1 MKLPRILRANFAF
14 LLVMLVVVLSIC
26 LGVAYLIERLKMT
39 AIHQALA
46 DSAMHARAFEDHL
59 TRSLGSV
66 EDLAGFITAGSDEQ
80 STENIE
86 DFFERTLSYT
96 PFLRSL
102 SILGKDGRIVSS
114 SNPANLGLQI
124 PSADYVPPLPA
135 SDTVLRIGRP
145 WSGRDFAEG
154 APTTA
159 DRPIEA
165 GDLSFIPVQHQIEVG
180 TRRITLLAAINPDFF
195 INYFTQRLEPEKG
208 CVDLLRYDLVVL
220 LSTGDHVKPGM
231 SYAGKELR
239 ALLPQTEIGQFE
251 ERTGRKTAAFTA
263 FRATRQYPLLVV
275 THLHREGAL
284 LSWRNESRRLLFLV
298 GPALLGTLF
307 LAAALYRRQQR
318 FAAERVEKSQR
329 ERERLAATVLD
340 TVSEAVMV
348 TDPDNLIVAVN
359 PSFTRITGY
368 ASEEAVG
375 RVPEQLFTE
384 KQSSELEREVHRSL
398 AAHDHWAG
406 EIRHRRKNGELFVA
420 WQSINLVRNEGG
432 DIIHQ
437 VTGFYDITEYR
448 AEADRITWLA
458 HHDPLT
464 GLPNRALF
472 ADRLSQAIRQSRR
485 TGEKLALIFLDLDKF
500 KSVNDTLGH
509 LVGDQLL
516 QAVGE
521 RLLDCVRDSD
531 TVVRLGGDEFVVL
544 LPAIDTSLHAISVA
558 EKIRQTLC
566 LPFQLQSHTINIS
579 TSCGIAVCPDHGTE
593 EKQLMKCADA
603 AMYRAK
609 ASGGASIY
617 MSQGEEFA
625 P

>member
-1 MKLPRILRANFAF
+1 MKLRRILRAHFAF
-14 LLVMLVVVLSIC
+14 LLVMTVVVLSMC
-26 LGVAYLIERLKMT
+26 MGAAYVIERLKFT
-39 AIHQALA
+39 AIQQALT

-59 TRSLGSV
+59 TRSLNSV
-66 EDLAGFITAGSDEQ
+66 ENLAGFITAGSDEQ
-80 STENIE
+80 TTVNIE
-86 DFFERTLSYT
+86 DFFQRTLRYT

-124 PSADYVPPLPA
+124 PSSDYVPPLTAA
-135 SDTVLRIGRP
+135 SESLRIGRP
-145 WSGRDFAEG
+145 WLGRDFAEG
-154 APTTA
+154 VPSTP
-159 DRPIEA
+159 DRPIET
-165 GDLSFIPVQHQIEVG
+165 GDLSFIPVQHQIEVDKHW
-180 TRRITLLAAINPDFF
+180 ITLLAAINPDFF

-208 CVDLLRYDLVVL
+208 CVDLLRYDMVVL
-220 LSTGDHVKPGM
+220 LSTGDHEKPGM

-239 ALLPQTEIGQFE
+239 ALLPQTEIVQFE
-251 ERTGRKTAAFTA
+251 EKTGREYAAFTA

-275 THLHREGAL
+275 THLRRDSAL
-284 LSWRNESRRLLFLV
+284 DSWRNESRRLLFLV
-298 GPALLGTLF
+298 GPALLGILLLST
-307 LAAALYRRQQR
+307 ALYRRQQHL
-318 FAAERVEKSQR
+318 AAERVKKSQR

-348 TDPDNLIVAVN
+348 TDPDNLIVSVN
-359 PSFTRITGY
+359 QSFTRITGY
-368 ASEEAVG
+368 TSEEAVG
-375 RVPEQLFTE
+375 RVPAQLFSE
-384 KQSSELEREVHRSL
+384 KQPSELDIEVHRSL

-406 EIRHRRKNGELFVA
+406 EIRNRRKNGELFVA
-420 WQSINLVRNEGG
+420 WQSINLVRNERG
-432 DIIHQ
+432 DIMHQ

-448 AEADRITWLA
+448 TEADRIAWLA

-464 GLPNRALF
+464 GLPNRTLF

-485 TGEKLALIFLDLDKF
+485 TQEKLALVFLDLDKF
-500 KSVNDTLGH
+500 KPVNDTLGH

-544 LPAIDTSLHAISVA
+544 LPAIDAARDAISVA
-558 EKIRQTLC
+558 EKIKQSLG
-566 LPFQLQSHTINIS
+566 LPFQLESHNINIS

-609 ASGGASIY
+609 AGGGARVY
-617 MSQGEEFA
+617 MFQGEELA